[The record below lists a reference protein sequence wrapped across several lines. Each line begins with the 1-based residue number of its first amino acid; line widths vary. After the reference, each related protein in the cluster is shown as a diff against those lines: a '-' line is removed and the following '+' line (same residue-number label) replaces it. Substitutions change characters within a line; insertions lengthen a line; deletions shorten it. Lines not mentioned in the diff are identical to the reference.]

1 MKKNQLGKVLK
12 VKTKKRASKSTLT
25 IQCQWGTKE
34 WWVKKKFEKNKSEI
48 KTKKLKIIK
57 TVLCHWV

>member
-1 MKKNQLGKVLK
+1 MSMGYKRMMSEKK
-12 VKTKKRASKSTLT
+12 
-25 IQCQWGTKE
+25 I
-34 WWVKKKFEKNKSEI
+34 EKNKSEI